1 MRAIPRRESFFQ
13 NEPKLLYLVRLH
25 PWHCS
30 YLPASIPHVNSWRPG
45 YKSPQIRTLFNTFFC
60 ASALLTTLS
69 RYVLKEHALPF
80 ALGFALILFV
90 LLLDVV
96 LQTMDQV
103 LSKGLPLLA
112 ALQLLLFNLA
122 WIVALAVPMA
132 VLIAVLM
139 TFARL
144 AADGEIVATKACGIS
159 FFALLRP
166 VLAAAA
172 VLQFLMVAFNDR
184 VLPDWN
190 HQARILASS
199 LQRTKAA
206 LVLKEKEGVF
216 IPNLGNY
223 HLLVRR
229 IDSQTNEL
237 AGITVYDASRAGPPL
252 VLHAPKGRIE
262 LFDDGSYI
270 RLELEDGHMQRIES
284 STGDRFLR
292 SAFTRQVL
300 HIKDPRRRYERRNSS
315 FRSDREMDIAT
326 MRRSVLE
333 RRREQERAHAYLD
346 SIVARYLELQTRMP
360 DEMATDDS
368 VETIDQTTA
377 TEASIDLDREA
388 KETSEEVRKQWRLI
402 DNRTARINEFEV
414 EIHKKFSIPTACL
427 VFALVGAPLGALI
440 RRRGAVVSIGISLFF
455 FWVYWMFLIG
465 GEELADRGFIPPTL
479 AMWAPNI
486 FFSLAGWGLL
496 RVVAYDRAQ
505 KTG

>member
-1 MRAIPRRESFFQ
+1 M
-13 NEPKLLYLVRLH
+13 
-25 PWHCS
+25 
-30 YLPASIPHVNSWRPG
+30 
-45 YKSPQIRTLFNTFFC
+45 
-60 ASALLTTLS
+60 TTLS

-80 ALGFALILFV
+80 ALGFVLILFV

-103 LSKGLPLLA
+103 LSKGLSPLA

-144 AADGEIVATKACGIS
+144 AADGEIIAAKACGIS

-166 VLAAAA
+166 VLATAA
-172 VLQFLMVAFNDR
+172 VLQLLMVAFNDR

-229 IDSQTNEL
+229 IDPQTNEL
-237 AGITVYDASRAGPPL
+237 SGITVYDASRPGPPV
-252 VLHAPKGRIE
+252 VLHAPRGRVE
-262 LFDDGSYI
+262 LFGDGSYV
-270 RLELEDGHMQRIES
+270 RLELADGHMQRIES
-284 STGDRFLR
+284 STGDRFLHGT
-292 SAFTRQVL
+292 FTRQVL

-333 RRREQERAHAYLD
+333 RRCEQQRAHARLD
-346 SIVARYLELQTRMP
+346 STVARYLELQTEMP
-360 DEMATDDS
+360 DEMATGDLAD
-368 VETIDQTTA
+368 T
-377 TEASIDLDREA
+377 TEAPVDLDRVA
-388 KETSEEVRKQWRLI
+388 RETAEEVRKQWRLI
-402 DNRTARINEFEV
+402 DNRAARINEIEV

-440 RRRGAVVSIGISLFF
+440 RRRGAAVSVGVSLFF

-486 FFSLAGWGLL
+486 VFALAGWGLL
-496 RVVAYDRAQ
+496 RLVAYDRA
-505 KTG
+505 KKAG

>member
-1 MRAIPRRESFFQ
+1 M
-13 NEPKLLYLVRLH
+13 
-25 PWHCS
+25 
-30 YLPASIPHVNSWRPG
+30 
-45 YKSPQIRTLFNTFFC
+45 
-60 ASALLTTLS
+60 TTLS

-80 ALGFALILFV
+80 ALGFVLILFV

-103 LSKGLPLLA
+103 LSKGLSPLA

-144 AADGEIVATKACGIS
+144 AADGEIIAAKACGIS

-172 VLQFLMVAFNDR
+172 VLQLLMVAFNDR

-223 HLLVRR
+223 HLLLRR
-229 IDSQTNEL
+229 IDPQTNEL
-237 AGITVYDASRAGPPL
+237 SGITVYDASRPGPPV
-252 VLHAPKGRIE
+252 VLHAPRGRVE
-262 LFDDGSYI
+262 LFGDGSYV
-270 RLELEDGHMQRIES
+270 RLELADGHMQRIES
-284 STGDRFLR
+284 STGDRFLHGT
-292 SAFTRQVL
+292 FTRQAL

-333 RRREQERAHAYLD
+333 RRREQQRAHARLD
-346 SIVARYLELQTRMP
+346 STVTRYLELQAEMP
-360 DEMATDDS
+360 DEMATGDLVD
-368 VETIDQTTA
+368 T
-377 TEASIDLDREA
+377 TEAPIDLDRVA
-388 KETSEEVRKQWRLI
+388 RETAEEVRKQWRLI
-402 DNRTARINEFEV
+402 DNRAARINEFEV

-440 RRRGAVVSIGISLFF
+440 RRRGAAVSVGVSLFF

-486 FFSLAGWGLL
+486 VFALAGWGLL
-496 RVVAYDRAQ
+496 RLVAYDRA
-505 KTG
+505 KKAG

>member
-1 MRAIPRRESFFQ
+1 M
-13 NEPKLLYLVRLH
+13 
-25 PWHCS
+25 
-30 YLPASIPHVNSWRPG
+30 
-45 YKSPQIRTLFNTFFC
+45 
-60 ASALLTTLS
+60 TTLS

-80 ALGFALILFV
+80 ALGFVLILFV

-103 LSKGLPLLA
+103 LSKGLSPLA

-144 AADGEIVATKACGIS
+144 AADGEIIAAKACGIS
-159 FFALLRP
+159 FFTLLRP

-172 VLQFLMVAFNDR
+172 VLQLLMVAFNDR

-229 IDSQTNEL
+229 IDPQTNEL
-237 AGITVYDASRAGPPL
+237 SGITVYDASRPGPPV
-252 VLHAPKGRIE
+252 VLHAPRGRVE
-262 LFDDGSYI
+262 LFGDGSYV
-270 RLELEDGHMQRIES
+270 RLELADGHMQRIES
-284 STGDRFLR
+284 STGDRFLHGT
-292 SAFTRQVL
+292 FTRQVL

-333 RRREQERAHAYLD
+333 RRREQQRAHARLD
-346 SIVARYLELQTRMP
+346 STVARYLELQAEMP
-360 DEMATDDS
+360 DEMATGDLVD
-368 VETIDQTTA
+368 T
-377 TEASIDLDREA
+377 TEAPVDLDRVA
-388 KETSEEVRKQWRLI
+388 RETAEEVRKQWRLI
-402 DNRTARINEFEV
+402 DNRAARINEFEV

-440 RRRGAVVSIGISLFF
+440 RRRGAAVSVGVSLFF

-486 FFSLAGWGLL
+486 VFALAGWGLL
-496 RVVAYDRAQ
+496 RLVAYDRA
-505 KTG
+505 KKAG

>member
-1 MRAIPRRESFFQ
+1 
-13 NEPKLLYLVRLH
+13 
-25 PWHCS
+25 
-30 YLPASIPHVNSWRPG
+30 
-45 YKSPQIRTLFNTFFC
+45 
-60 ASALLTTLS
+60 LTTLS

-80 ALGFALILFV
+80 ALGFVLILFV

-103 LSKGLPLLA
+103 LSKGLSPLA

-144 AADGEIVATKACGIS
+144 AADGEIIAAKACGIS

-172 VLQFLMVAFNDR
+172 VLQLLMVAFNDR

-229 IDSQTNEL
+229 IDPQTNEL
-237 AGITVYDASRAGPPL
+237 SGITVYDASRPGPPV
-252 VLHAPKGRIE
+252 VLHAPRGRVE
-262 LFDDGSYI
+262 LFGDGSYV
-270 RLELEDGHMQRIES
+270 RLELADGHMQRIES
-284 STGDRFLR
+284 STGDRFLHGT
-292 SAFTRQVL
+292 FTRQVL

-333 RRREQERAHAYLD
+333 RRREQQRAHARLD
-346 SIVARYLELQTRMP
+346 STVARYLELQAEMP
-360 DEMATDDS
+360 DEMATGDLVD
-368 VETIDQTTA
+368 T
-377 TEASIDLDREA
+377 TEAPIDLDRVA
-388 KETSEEVRKQWRLI
+388 RETAEEVRKQWRLI
-402 DNRTARINEFEV
+402 DNRAARINEFEV

-440 RRRGAVVSIGISLFF
+440 RRRGAAVSVGVSLFF

-486 FFSLAGWGLL
+486 VFALAGWGLL
-496 RVVAYDRAQ
+496 RLVAYDRA
-505 KTG
+505 KKAG

>member
-1 MRAIPRRESFFQ
+1 M
-13 NEPKLLYLVRLH
+13 
-25 PWHCS
+25 
-30 YLPASIPHVNSWRPG
+30 
-45 YKSPQIRTLFNTFFC
+45 
-60 ASALLTTLS
+60 TTLS

-80 ALGFALILFV
+80 ALGFVLILFV

-103 LSKGLPLLA
+103 LSKGLSPLA

-144 AADGEIVATKACGIS
+144 AADGEIIAAKACGIS
-159 FFALLRP
+159 FFALLHP

-172 VLQFLMVAFNDR
+172 VLQLLMVAFNDL

-229 IDSQTNEL
+229 IDPQTNEL
-237 AGITVYDASRAGPPL
+237 SGITVYDASRPGPPV
-252 VLHAPKGRIE
+252 VLHAPRGRVE
-262 LFDDGSYI
+262 LFGDGSYV
-270 RLELEDGHMQRIES
+270 RLELADGHMQRIES
-284 STGDRFLR
+284 STGDRFLHGT
-292 SAFTRQVL
+292 FTRQVL

-326 MRRSVLE
+326 MRLSVLE
-333 RRREQERAHAYLD
+333 RRREQQRAHARLD
-346 SIVARYLELQTRMP
+346 STVARYLELQAEMP
-360 DEMATDDS
+360 DEMATGDLVD
-368 VETIDQTTA
+368 TN
-377 TEASIDLDREA
+377 EAPVDLDRVA
-388 KETSEEVRKQWRLI
+388 RETAEEVRKQWRLI
-402 DNRTARINEFEV
+402 DNRAARINEFEV

-440 RRRGAVVSIGISLFF
+440 RRRGAAVSVGVSLFF

-479 AMWAPNI
+479 AMWAPNTV
-486 FFSLAGWGLL
+486 FALAGWGLL
-496 RVVAYDRAQ
+496 RLVAYDRA
-505 KTG
+505 KKGG

>member
-1 MRAIPRRESFFQ
+1 M
-13 NEPKLLYLVRLH
+13 
-25 PWHCS
+25 
-30 YLPASIPHVNSWRPG
+30 
-45 YKSPQIRTLFNTFFC
+45 
-60 ASALLTTLS
+60 TTLS

-80 ALGFALILFV
+80 ALGFVLILFV

-103 LSKGLPLLA
+103 LSKGLSPLA

-144 AADGEIVATKACGIS
+144 AADGEIIAAKACGIS

-172 VLQFLMVAFNDR
+172 VLQLLMVAFNDR

-229 IDSQTNEL
+229 IDPQTNEL
-237 AGITVYDASRAGPPL
+237 SGITVYDASRPGPPV
-252 VLHAPKGRIE
+252 VLHAPRGRVE
-262 LFDDGSYI
+262 LYGDGSYV
-270 RLELEDGHMQRIES
+270 RLELADGHMQRIES
-284 STGDRFLR
+284 STGDRFLHGT
-292 SAFTRQVL
+292 FTRQVL

-326 MRRSVLE
+326 MRLSVLE
-333 RRREQERAHAYLD
+333 RRREQQRAHARLD
-346 SIVARYLELQTRMP
+346 STVARYLELQAEMP
-360 DEMATDDS
+360 DEMATGDLVD
-368 VETIDQTTA
+368 T
-377 TEASIDLDREA
+377 TEAPVDLDRVA
-388 KETSEEVRKQWRLI
+388 RETAEEVRKQWRLI
-402 DNRTARINEFEV
+402 DNRAARINEFEV

-440 RRRGAVVSIGISLFF
+440 RRRGAAVSVGVSLFF

-486 FFSLAGWGLL
+486 VFALAGWGLL
-496 RVVAYDRAQ
+496 RLVAYDRA
-505 KTG
+505 KKAG

>member
-1 MRAIPRRESFFQ
+1 M
-13 NEPKLLYLVRLH
+13 
-25 PWHCS
+25 
-30 YLPASIPHVNSWRPG
+30 
-45 YKSPQIRTLFNTFFC
+45 
-60 ASALLTTLS
+60 TTLS

-80 ALGFALILFV
+80 ALGFVLILFV

-103 LSKGLPLLA
+103 LSKGLSPLA

-144 AADGEIVATKACGIS
+144 AADGEIIAAKACGIS

-172 VLQFLMVAFNDR
+172 VLQLLMVAFNDR

-229 IDSQTNEL
+229 IDPQTNEL
-237 AGITVYDASRAGPPL
+237 SGITVYDASRPGPPV
-252 VLHAPKGRIE
+252 VLHAPRGRVE
-262 LFDDGSYI
+262 LFGDGSYV
-270 RLELEDGHMQRIES
+270 RLELADGHMQRIES
-284 STGDRFLR
+284 STGDRFLHGT
-292 SAFTRQVL
+292 FTRQVL

-333 RRREQERAHAYLD
+333 RRREQQRAHARLD
-346 SIVARYLELQTRMP
+346 STVARYLELQAEMP
-360 DEMATDDS
+360 DEMATGDLVD
-368 VETIDQTTA
+368 T
-377 TEASIDLDREA
+377 TEAPIDLDRVA
-388 KETSEEVRKQWRLI
+388 RETAEEVRKQWRLI
-402 DNRTARINEFEV
+402 DNRAARINEFEV

-440 RRRGAVVSIGISLFF
+440 RRRGAAVSVGVSLFF

-486 FFSLAGWGLL
+486 VFALAGWGLL
-496 RVVAYDRAQ
+496 RLVAYDRA
-505 KTG
+505 KKAG

>member
-1 MRAIPRRESFFQ
+1 M
-13 NEPKLLYLVRLH
+13 
-25 PWHCS
+25 
-30 YLPASIPHVNSWRPG
+30 
-45 YKSPQIRTLFNTFFC
+45 
-60 ASALLTTLS
+60 TTLS

-80 ALGFALILFV
+80 ALGFVLILFV

-103 LSKGLPLLA
+103 LSKGLSPLA

-144 AADGEIVATKACGIS
+144 AADGEIIAAKACGIS
-159 FFALLRP
+159 FFTLLRP

-172 VLQFLMVAFNDR
+172 VLQLLMVAFNDR

-229 IDSQTNEL
+229 IDPQTNEL
-237 AGITVYDASRAGPPL
+237 SGITVYDASRPGPPV
-252 VLHAPKGRIE
+252 VLHAPRGRVA
-262 LFDDGSYI
+262 LFGDGSYV
-270 RLELEDGHMQRIES
+270 RLELADGHMQRIES
-284 STGDRFLR
+284 STGDRFLHGT
-292 SAFTRQVL
+292 FTRQVL

-333 RRREQERAHAYLD
+333 RRREQQRAHARLD
-346 SIVARYLELQTRMP
+346 STVARYLELQAEMP
-360 DEMATDDS
+360 DEMATGDLVD
-368 VETIDQTTA
+368 T
-377 TEASIDLDREA
+377 TEAPVDLDRVA
-388 KETSEEVRKQWRLI
+388 RETAEEVRKQWRLI
-402 DNRTARINEFEV
+402 DNRAARINEFEV

-440 RRRGAVVSIGISLFF
+440 RRRGAAVSVGVSLFF

-486 FFSLAGWGLL
+486 VFALAGWGLL
-496 RVVAYDRAQ
+496 RLVAYDRA
-505 KTG
+505 KKAG

>member
-1 MRAIPRRESFFQ
+1 M
-13 NEPKLLYLVRLH
+13 
-25 PWHCS
+25 
-30 YLPASIPHVNSWRPG
+30 
-45 YKSPQIRTLFNTFFC
+45 
-60 ASALLTTLS
+60 TTLS

-80 ALGFALILFV
+80 ALGFVLILFV

-103 LSKGLPLLA
+103 LSKGLSPLA

-144 AADGEIVATKACGIS
+144 AADGEIIAAKACGIS

-172 VLQFLMVAFNDR
+172 VLQLLMVAFNDR

-229 IDSQTNEL
+229 IDPQTNEL
-237 AGITVYDASRAGPPL
+237 SGITVYDASRPGPPV
-252 VLHAPKGRIE
+252 VLHAPRGRVA
-262 LFDDGSYI
+262 LFGDGSYV
-270 RLELEDGHMQRIES
+270 RLELADGHMQRIES
-284 STGDRFLR
+284 STGDRFLHGT
-292 SAFTRQVL
+292 FTRQVL

-333 RRREQERAHAYLD
+333 RRREQQRAHARLD
-346 SIVARYLELQTRMP
+346 STVARYLELQAEMP
-360 DEMATDDS
+360 DEMATGDLVD
-368 VETIDQTTA
+368 T
-377 TEASIDLDREA
+377 TEAPIDLDRVA
-388 KETSEEVRKQWRLI
+388 RETAEEVRKQWRLI
-402 DNRTARINEFEV
+402 DNRAARINEFEV

-440 RRRGAVVSIGISLFF
+440 RRRGAAVSVGVSLFF

-486 FFSLAGWGLL
+486 VFALAGWGLL
-496 RVVAYDRAQ
+496 RLVAYDRA
-505 KTG
+505 KKAG

>member
-1 MRAIPRRESFFQ
+1 MTP
-13 NEPKLLYLVRLH
+13 
-25 PWHCS
+25 
-30 YLPASIPHVNSWRPG
+30 
-45 YKSPQIRTLFNTFFC
+45 
-60 ASALLTTLS
+60 LS

-80 ALGFALILFV
+80 ALGFVLILFV

-103 LSKGLPLLA
+103 LSKGLSPLA

-144 AADGEIVATKACGIS
+144 AADGEIIAAKACGIS

-172 VLQFLMVAFNDR
+172 VLQLLMVAFNDR

-229 IDSQTNEL
+229 IDPQTNEL
-237 AGITVYDASRAGPPL
+237 SGITVYDASRPGPPV
-252 VLHAPKGRIE
+252 VLHAPRGRVA
-262 LFDDGSYI
+262 LFGDGSYV
-270 RLELEDGHMQRIES
+270 RLELADGHMQRIES
-284 STGDRFLR
+284 STGDRFLHGT
-292 SAFTRQVL
+292 FTRQVL

-333 RRREQERAHAYLD
+333 RRREQQRAHARLD
-346 SIVARYLELQTRMP
+346 STVARYLELQAEMP
-360 DEMATDDS
+360 DEMATGDLVD
-368 VETIDQTTA
+368 T
-377 TEASIDLDREA
+377 TEAPVDLDRVA
-388 KETSEEVRKQWRLI
+388 RETGEEVRKQWRLI
-402 DNRTARINEFEV
+402 DNRAARINEFEV

-440 RRRGAVVSIGISLFF
+440 RRRGAAVSVGVSLFF

-486 FFSLAGWGLL
+486 VFALAGWGLL
-496 RVVAYDRAQ
+496 RLVAYDRA
-505 KTG
+505 KKAG

>member
-1 MRAIPRRESFFQ
+1 MP
-13 NEPKLLYLVRLH
+13 
-25 PWHCS
+25 
-30 YLPASIPHVNSWRPG
+30 
-45 YKSPQIRTLFNTFFC
+45 
-60 ASALLTTLS
+60 TLS

-103 LSKGLPLLA
+103 LSKGLLPLA

-144 AADGEIVATKACGIS
+144 AADGEIIAAKACGIS

-172 VLQFLMVAFNDR
+172 VLQLLMVAFNDR

-229 IDSQTNEL
+229 IDPQTNEL
-237 AGITVYDASRAGPPL
+237 SGITVYDASRPGPPV
-252 VLHAPKGRIE
+252 VLHAPRGRVE
-262 LFDDGSYI
+262 LFGDGSYV
-270 RLELEDGHMQRIES
+270 RLELADGHMQRIES
-284 STGDRFLR
+284 STGDRFLHG
-292 SAFTRQVL
+292 AFTRQVL

-333 RRREQERAHAYLD
+333 RRREQQRARARLD
-346 SIVARYLELQTRMP
+346 STVARYLELQAGMP
-360 DEMATDDS
+360 DEMATGDLVD
-368 VETIDQTTA
+368 T
-377 TEASIDLDREA
+377 TEAPVDLDRVA
-388 KETSEEVRKQWRLI
+388 RETTEEIRKQWRLI
-402 DNRTARINEFEV
+402 DNRAARINEFEV

-440 RRRGAVVSIGISLFF
+440 RRRGAAVSVGVSLFF
-455 FWVYWMFLIG
+455 FWIYWMFLIG

-486 FFSLAGWGLL
+486 VFALAGWGLL
-496 RVVAYDRAQ
+496 RLVAYDRA
-505 KTG
+505 KKAG

>member
-1 MRAIPRRESFFQ
+1 
-13 NEPKLLYLVRLH
+13 
-25 PWHCS
+25 
-30 YLPASIPHVNSWRPG
+30 
-45 YKSPQIRTLFNTFFC
+45 
-60 ASALLTTLS
+60 LTTLS

-80 ALGFALILFV
+80 ALGFVLILFV

-103 LSKGLPLLA
+103 LSKGLSPLA

-144 AADGEIVATKACGIS
+144 AADGEIIAAKACGIS

-172 VLQFLMVAFNDR
+172 VLQLLMVAFNDR

-229 IDSQTNEL
+229 IDPQTNEL
-237 AGITVYDASRAGPPL
+237 SGITVYDASRPGPPV
-252 VLHAPKGRIE
+252 VLHAPRGRVE
-262 LFDDGSYI
+262 LFGDGSYV
-270 RLELEDGHMQRIES
+270 RLELADGHMQRIES
-284 STGDRFLR
+284 STGDRFLHGT
-292 SAFTRQVL
+292 FTRQVL

-333 RRREQERAHAYLD
+333 RRREQQRAHARLD
-346 SIVARYLELQTRMP
+346 STVARYLELQTEMP
-360 DEMATDDS
+360 DEMATGDLVD
-368 VETIDQTTA
+368 T
-377 TEASIDLDREA
+377 TEAPVDLDRVA
-388 KETSEEVRKQWRLI
+388 RETAEEVRKQWRLI
-402 DNRTARINEFEV
+402 DNRAARINEFEV

-440 RRRGAVVSIGISLFF
+440 RRRGAAVSVGVSLFF

-486 FFSLAGWGLL
+486 VFALAGWGLL
-496 RVVAYDRAQ
+496 RLVAYDRA
-505 KTG
+505 KKAG

>member
-1 MRAIPRRESFFQ
+1 M
-13 NEPKLLYLVRLH
+13 
-25 PWHCS
+25 
-30 YLPASIPHVNSWRPG
+30 
-45 YKSPQIRTLFNTFFC
+45 
-60 ASALLTTLS
+60 TTLS

-80 ALGFALILFV
+80 ALGFVLILFV

-103 LSKGLPLLA
+103 LSKGLSPLA

-144 AADGEIVATKACGIS
+144 AADGEIIAAKACGIS

-172 VLQFLMVAFNDR
+172 VLQLLMVAFNDR

-229 IDSQTNEL
+229 IDPQTNEL
-237 AGITVYDASRAGPPL
+237 SGITVYDASRPGPPV
-252 VLHAPKGRIE
+252 VLHAPRGRVA
-262 LFDDGSYI
+262 LFGDGSYV
-270 RLELEDGHMQRIES
+270 RLELADGHMQRIES
-284 STGDRFLR
+284 STGDRFLHGT
-292 SAFTRQVL
+292 FTRQVL

-333 RRREQERAHAYLD
+333 RRREQQRAHARLD
-346 SIVARYLELQTRMP
+346 STVARYLELQAEMP
-360 DEMATDDS
+360 DEMATGDLVD
-368 VETIDQTTA
+368 T
-377 TEASIDLDREA
+377 TEAPVDLDRVA
-388 KETSEEVRKQWRLI
+388 RETAEELRKQWRLI
-402 DNRTARINEFEV
+402 DNRAARINEFEV

-440 RRRGAVVSIGISLFF
+440 RRRGAAVSVGVSLFF

-486 FFSLAGWGLL
+486 VFALAGWGLL
-496 RVVAYDRAQ
+496 RLVAYDRA
-505 KTG
+505 KKAG

>member
-1 MRAIPRRESFFQ
+1 
-13 NEPKLLYLVRLH
+13 
-25 PWHCS
+25 
-30 YLPASIPHVNSWRPG
+30 
-45 YKSPQIRTLFNTFFC
+45 
-60 ASALLTTLS
+60 
-69 RYVLKEHALPF
+69 
-80 ALGFALILFV
+80 
-90 LLLDVV
+90 
-96 LQTMDQV
+96 
-103 LSKGLPLLA
+103 
-112 ALQLLLFNLA
+112 
-122 WIVALAVPMA
+122 MA

-144 AADGEIVATKACGIS
+144 AADGEIIAAKACGIS

-172 VLQFLMVAFNDR
+172 VLQLLMVAFNDR

-229 IDSQTNEL
+229 IDPQTNEL
-237 AGITVYDASRAGPPL
+237 SGITVYDASRPGPPV
-252 VLHAPKGRIE
+252 VLHAPRGRVE
-262 LFDDGSYI
+262 LFGDGSYV
-270 RLELEDGHMQRIES
+270 RLELADGHMQRIES
-284 STGDRFLR
+284 STGDRFLHGT
-292 SAFTRQVL
+292 FTRQVL

-333 RRREQERAHAYLD
+333 RRREQQRAHARLD
-346 SIVARYLELQTRMP
+346 STVARYLELQAEMP
-360 DEMATDDS
+360 DEMATGDLVD
-368 VETIDQTTA
+368 T
-377 TEASIDLDREA
+377 TEAPIDLDRVA
-388 KETSEEVRKQWRLI
+388 RETAEEVRKQWRLI
-402 DNRTARINEFEV
+402 DNRAARINEFEV

-440 RRRGAVVSIGISLFF
+440 RRRGAAVSVGVSLFF

-486 FFSLAGWGLL
+486 VFALAGWGLL
-496 RVVAYDRAQ
+496 RLVAYDRA
-505 KTG
+505 KKAG

>member
-1 MRAIPRRESFFQ
+1 M
-13 NEPKLLYLVRLH
+13 
-25 PWHCS
+25 
-30 YLPASIPHVNSWRPG
+30 
-45 YKSPQIRTLFNTFFC
+45 
-60 ASALLTTLS
+60 TTLS

-80 ALGFALILFV
+80 ALGFVLILFV

-103 LSKGLPLLA
+103 LSKGLSPLA

-144 AADGEIVATKACGIS
+144 SADGEIIAAKACGIS

-172 VLQFLMVAFNDR
+172 VLQLLMVAFNDL

-229 IDSQTNEL
+229 IDPQTNEL
-237 AGITVYDASRAGPPL
+237 SGITVYDASRPGPPV
-252 VLHAPKGRIE
+252 VLHAPRGRVA
-262 LFDDGSYI
+262 LFGDGSYV
-270 RLELEDGHMQRIES
+270 RLELADGQMQRIES
-284 STGDRFLR
+284 STGDRFLHGT
-292 SAFTRQVL
+292 FTRQVL

-333 RRREQERAHAYLD
+333 RRREQQRAHARLD
-346 SIVARYLELQTRMP
+346 STVARYLELQAEMP
-360 DEMATDDS
+360 DEMATGDLVD
-368 VETIDQTTA
+368 T
-377 TEASIDLDREA
+377 TEAPVDLDRVA
-388 KETSEEVRKQWRLI
+388 RETAEEVRKQWRLI
-402 DNRTARINEFEV
+402 DNRAARINEFEV

-440 RRRGAVVSIGISLFF
+440 RRRGAAVSVGVSLFF

-486 FFSLAGWGLL
+486 VFALAGWGLL
-496 RVVAYDRAQ
+496 RLVAFDRA
-505 KTG
+505 KKAG

>member
-1 MRAIPRRESFFQ
+1 M
-13 NEPKLLYLVRLH
+13 
-25 PWHCS
+25 
-30 YLPASIPHVNSWRPG
+30 
-45 YKSPQIRTLFNTFFC
+45 
-60 ASALLTTLS
+60 TTLS

-80 ALGFALILFV
+80 ALGFVLILFV

-103 LSKGLPLLA
+103 LSKGLSPLA

-144 AADGEIVATKACGIS
+144 AADGEIIAAKACGIS

-166 VLAAAA
+166 VLAATA
-172 VLQFLMVAFNDR
+172 VLQLLMVAFNDL

-229 IDSQTNEL
+229 IDPQTNEL
-237 AGITVYDASRAGPPL
+237 SGITVYDASRPGPPV
-252 VLHAPKGRIE
+252 VLHAPRGRVE
-262 LFDDGSYI
+262 LFGDGSYV
-270 RLELEDGHMQRIES
+270 RLELADGHMQRIES
-284 STGDRFLR
+284 STGDRFLHGT
-292 SAFTRQVL
+292 FTRQVL
-300 HIKDPRRRYERRNSS
+300 HIKDPRRRYERRNTS

-333 RRREQERAHAYLD
+333 RRREQQRAHARLD
-346 SIVARYLELQTRMP
+346 STVARYLELQAKMP
-360 DEMATDDS
+360 DEMATGDLVD
-368 VETIDQTTA
+368 T
-377 TEASIDLDREA
+377 TEAPVDLDRVA
-388 KETSEEVRKQWRLI
+388 RETAEEVRKQWRLI
-402 DNRTARINEFEV
+402 DNRAARINEFEV

-440 RRRGAVVSIGISLFF
+440 RRRGAAVSVGVSLFF

-486 FFSLAGWGLL
+486 VFALAGWGLL
-496 RVVAYDRAQ
+496 RLVAYDRGKKAW
-505 KTG
+505 

>member
-1 MRAIPRRESFFQ
+1 M
-13 NEPKLLYLVRLH
+13 
-25 PWHCS
+25 
-30 YLPASIPHVNSWRPG
+30 
-45 YKSPQIRTLFNTFFC
+45 
-60 ASALLTTLS
+60 TTLS

-80 ALGFALILFV
+80 ALGFVLILFV

-103 LSKGLPLLA
+103 LSKGLSPLA

-144 AADGEIVATKACGIS
+144 AADGEIIAAKACGIS

-172 VLQFLMVAFNDR
+172 VLQLLMVAFNDR

-229 IDSQTNEL
+229 IDPQTNEL
-237 AGITVYDASRAGPPL
+237 SGITVYDTSRPGPPV
-252 VLHAPKGRIE
+252 VLHAPRGRVE
-262 LFDDGSYI
+262 LFGDGSYV
-270 RLELEDGHMQRIES
+270 RLELADGHMQRIES
-284 STGDRFLR
+284 STGDRFLHGT
-292 SAFTRQVL
+292 FTRQVL

-333 RRREQERAHAYLD
+333 RRREQQRAHARLD
-346 SIVARYLELQTRMP
+346 STVARYLELQAEMP
-360 DEMATDDS
+360 DEMATGDLVD
-368 VETIDQTTA
+368 T
-377 TEASIDLDREA
+377 TEAPVDLDRVA
-388 KETSEEVRKQWRLI
+388 RETAEEVRKQWRLI
-402 DNRTARINEFEV
+402 DNRAARINEFEV

-440 RRRGAVVSIGISLFF
+440 RRRGAAVSVGVSLFF

-486 FFSLAGWGLL
+486 VFALAGWGLL
-496 RVVAYDRAQ
+496 RLVAYDRA
-505 KTG
+505 KKAG

>member
-1 MRAIPRRESFFQ
+1 M
-13 NEPKLLYLVRLH
+13 
-25 PWHCS
+25 
-30 YLPASIPHVNSWRPG
+30 
-45 YKSPQIRTLFNTFFC
+45 
-60 ASALLTTLS
+60 TTLS

-80 ALGFALILFV
+80 ALGFVLILFV

-103 LSKGLPLLA
+103 LSKGLSPLA

-144 AADGEIVATKACGIS
+144 AADGEIIAAKACGIS

-172 VLQFLMVAFNDR
+172 VLQLLMVAFNDR

-229 IDSQTNEL
+229 IDPQTNEL
-237 AGITVYDASRAGPPL
+237 SGITVYDASRPGPPV
-252 VLHAPKGRIE
+252 VLHAPRGRVA
-262 LFDDGSYI
+262 LFGDGSYV
-270 RLELEDGHMQRIES
+270 RLELADGHMQRIES
-284 STGDRFLR
+284 STGDRFLHGT
-292 SAFTRQVL
+292 FTRQVL
-300 HIKDPRRRYERRNSS
+300 HLKDPRRRYERRNSS

-333 RRREQERAHAYLD
+333 RRREQQRAHARLD
-346 SIVARYLELQTRMP
+346 STVARYLELQAEMP
-360 DEMATDDS
+360 DEMATGDLVD
-368 VETIDQTTA
+368 T
-377 TEASIDLDREA
+377 TEAPIDLDRVA
-388 KETSEEVRKQWRLI
+388 RKTAEEVRKQWRLI
-402 DNRTARINEFEV
+402 DNRAARINEFEV

-427 VFALVGAPLGALI
+427 VFALVGAPLGARI
-440 RRRGAVVSIGISLFF
+440 RRRGAAVSVGVSLFF

-465 GEELADRGFIPPTL
+465 GEELAARGFIPPTL

-486 FFSLAGWGLL
+486 VFALAGWGLL
-496 RVVAYDRAQ
+496 RLVAYDRA
-505 KTG
+505 K

>member
-1 MRAIPRRESFFQ
+1 M
-13 NEPKLLYLVRLH
+13 
-25 PWHCS
+25 
-30 YLPASIPHVNSWRPG
+30 
-45 YKSPQIRTLFNTFFC
+45 
-60 ASALLTTLS
+60 TTLS

-80 ALGFALILFV
+80 ALGFVLILFV

-103 LSKGLPLLA
+103 LSKGLSPLA

-144 AADGEIVATKACGIS
+144 AADGEIIAAKACGIS

-172 VLQFLMVAFNDR
+172 VLQLLMVAFNDR

-229 IDSQTNEL
+229 IDPQTNEL
-237 AGITVYDASRAGPPL
+237 SGITVYDASRPGPPV
-252 VLHAPKGRIE
+252 VLHAPRGRVE
-262 LFDDGSYI
+262 LFGDGSYV
-270 RLELEDGHMQRIES
+270 RLELADGHMQRIES
-284 STGDRFLR
+284 STGDRFLHGT
-292 SAFTRQVL
+292 FTRQVL
-300 HIKDPRRRYERRNSS
+300 HIKEPRRRYERRNSS

-333 RRREQERAHAYLD
+333 RRREQQRAHARLD
-346 SIVARYLELQTRMP
+346 STVARYLELQAEMP
-360 DEMATDDS
+360 DEMATGDPVD
-368 VETIDQTTA
+368 T
-377 TEASIDLDREA
+377 TEAPVDLDRVA
-388 KETSEEVRKQWRLI
+388 RETTEEVRKQWRLI
-402 DNRTARINEFEV
+402 DNRAARINEFEV

-440 RRRGAVVSIGISLFF
+440 RRRGAAVSVGVSLFF

-486 FFSLAGWGLL
+486 FFALTGWGLL
-496 RVVAYDRAQ
+496 RLVAYDRA
-505 KTG
+505 KKAG

>member
-1 MRAIPRRESFFQ
+1 M
-13 NEPKLLYLVRLH
+13 
-25 PWHCS
+25 
-30 YLPASIPHVNSWRPG
+30 
-45 YKSPQIRTLFNTFFC
+45 
-60 ASALLTTLS
+60 TTLS

-80 ALGFALILFV
+80 ALGFVLILFV

-103 LSKGLPLLA
+103 LSKGLSPLA

-144 AADGEIVATKACGIS
+144 AADGEIIAAKACGIS

-172 VLQFLMVAFNDR
+172 VLQLLMVAFNDR

-229 IDSQTNEL
+229 IDPQTNEL
-237 AGITVYDASRAGPPL
+237 SGITVYDASRPGPPV
-252 VLHAPKGRIE
+252 VLHAPRGRVA
-262 LFDDGSYI
+262 LFGDGSYV
-270 RLELEDGHMQRIES
+270 RLELADGQMQRIES
-284 STGDRFLR
+284 STGDRFLHGT
-292 SAFTRQVL
+292 FTRQVL

-333 RRREQERAHAYLD
+333 RRREQQRAHARLD
-346 SIVARYLELQTRMP
+346 STVARYLELQAEMP
-360 DEMATDDS
+360 DEMATGDLVD
-368 VETIDQTTA
+368 T
-377 TEASIDLDREA
+377 TEAPVDLDRVA
-388 KETSEEVRKQWRLI
+388 RETAEEVRKQWRLI

-440 RRRGAVVSIGISLFF
+440 RRRGAAVSVGVSLFF

-486 FFSLAGWGLL
+486 VFALAGWGLL
-496 RVVAYDRAQ
+496 RLVAYDRA
-505 KTG
+505 KKAG

>member
-1 MRAIPRRESFFQ
+1 M
-13 NEPKLLYLVRLH
+13 
-25 PWHCS
+25 
-30 YLPASIPHVNSWRPG
+30 
-45 YKSPQIRTLFNTFFC
+45 
-60 ASALLTTLS
+60 TTLS

-80 ALGFALILFV
+80 ALGFVLILFV

-103 LSKGLPLLA
+103 LSKGLSPLA

-144 AADGEIVATKACGIS
+144 AADGEIIAAKACGIS

-172 VLQFLMVAFNDR
+172 VLQLLMVAFNDR

-229 IDSQTNEL
+229 IDPQTNEL
-237 AGITVYDASRAGPPL
+237 SGITVYDASRPGPPV
-252 VLHAPKGRIE
+252 VLHAPRGRVE
-262 LFDDGSYI
+262 LFGDGSYV
-270 RLELEDGHMQRIES
+270 RLELADGHMQRIES
-284 STGDRFLR
+284 STGDRFLHGT
-292 SAFTRQVL
+292 FTRQVL

-333 RRREQERAHAYLD
+333 RRREQQRAHARLD
-346 SIVARYLELQTRMP
+346 STVARYLELQAEMP
-360 DEMATDDS
+360 DEMATGDLVD
-368 VETIDQTTA
+368 T
-377 TEASIDLDREA
+377 TEAPVDLDRVA
-388 KETSEEVRKQWRLI
+388 RETAAEVRKQWRLI
-402 DNRTARINEFEV
+402 DNRAARINEFEV

-440 RRRGAVVSIGISLFF
+440 RRRGAAVSVGVSLFF

-486 FFSLAGWGLL
+486 VFALAGWGLL
-496 RVVAYDRAQ
+496 RLVAYDRA
-505 KTG
+505 KKAG

>member
-1 MRAIPRRESFFQ
+1 M
-13 NEPKLLYLVRLH
+13 
-25 PWHCS
+25 
-30 YLPASIPHVNSWRPG
+30 
-45 YKSPQIRTLFNTFFC
+45 
-60 ASALLTTLS
+60 TTLS

-80 ALGFALILFV
+80 SLGFVLILFV

-103 LSKGLPLLA
+103 LSKGLSPLA

-144 AADGEIVATKACGIS
+144 AADGEIIAAKACGIS

-172 VLQFLMVAFNDR
+172 VLQLLMVAFNDR

-229 IDSQTNEL
+229 IDPQTNEL
-237 AGITVYDASRAGPPL
+237 SGITVYDASRPGPPV
-252 VLHAPKGRIE
+252 VLHAPRGRVE
-262 LFDDGSYI
+262 LFGDGSYV
-270 RLELEDGHMQRIES
+270 RLELADGHMQRIES
-284 STGDRFLR
+284 STGDRFLHGT
-292 SAFTRQVL
+292 FTRQVL
-300 HIKDPRRRYERRNSS
+300 HIKDPRRRYERRNTS

-333 RRREQERAHAYLD
+333 RRLEQQRAHARLD
-346 SIVARYLELQTRMP
+346 STVARYLELQAEMP
-360 DEMATDDS
+360 DEMATGDLVD
-368 VETIDQTTA
+368 T
-377 TEASIDLDREA
+377 TEAPIDLDRVA
-388 KETSEEVRKQWRLI
+388 RETAEEVRKQWRLI
-402 DNRTARINEFEV
+402 DNRAARINEFEV

-440 RRRGAVVSIGISLFF
+440 RRRGAAVSVGVSLFF

-486 FFSLAGWGLL
+486 VFALAGWGLL
-496 RVVAYDRAQ
+496 RLVAYDRA
-505 KTG
+505 KKAG

>member
-1 MRAIPRRESFFQ
+1 M
-13 NEPKLLYLVRLH
+13 
-25 PWHCS
+25 
-30 YLPASIPHVNSWRPG
+30 
-45 YKSPQIRTLFNTFFC
+45 
-60 ASALLTTLS
+60 TTLS

-80 ALGFALILFV
+80 ALGFVLILFV

-103 LSKGLPLLA
+103 LSKGLSPLA

-144 AADGEIVATKACGIS
+144 AADGEIIAAKACGIS

-172 VLQFLMVAFNDR
+172 VLQLLMVAFNDR

-229 IDSQTNEL
+229 IDPQTNEL
-237 AGITVYDASRAGPPL
+237 SGITVYDASRPGPPV
-252 VLHAPKGRIE
+252 VLHAPRGRVE
-262 LFDDGSYI
+262 LFGDGSYV
-270 RLELEDGHMQRIES
+270 RLELADGHMQRIES
-284 STGDRFLR
+284 STGDRFLHGT
-292 SAFTRQVL
+292 FTRQVL

-333 RRREQERAHAYLD
+333 RRREQQRAHARLD
-346 SIVARYLELQTRMP
+346 STVARYLELQAEMP
-360 DEMATDDS
+360 DEMATGDLVD
-368 VETIDQTTA
+368 T
-377 TEASIDLDREA
+377 TEAPVDLDRVA
-388 KETSEEVRKQWRLI
+388 RETAEEVRKQWRLI
-402 DNRTARINEFEV
+402 DNRAARINEFEV

-440 RRRGAVVSIGISLFF
+440 RRRGAAVSVGVSLLF

-486 FFSLAGWGLL
+486 VFALAGWGLL
-496 RVVAYDRAQ
+496 RLVAYDRA
-505 KTG
+505 KKAG